1 LRSQQGQHNQL
12 APLFEDHYEMGLLAI
27 AVWRDPAA
35 GRAPARGE
43 AWTQASAARQVRCA
57 P

>member
-43 AWTQASAARQVRCA
+43 ARTQASAARQVRCA